1 MTDEIITPDGA
12 QTKDSDTVPNP
23 RLNQII
29 DGVESPVE
37 LSAQD
42 RMIKTKTYHYSE
54 EWWNMK
60 KKQIWDRWK
69 NILLGAIST
78 GLMMLS
84 AYVGRVSAVV

>member
-1 MTDEIITPDGA
+1 MPDLIITPDGA
-12 QTKDSDTVPNP
+12 EKAESDTIPNP

-37 LSAQD
+37 LSPQD

-54 EWWNMK
+54 EWWEAK
-60 KKQIWDRWK
+60 KKELWDRWK

-78 GLMMLS
+78 GLMMLA
-84 AYVGRVSAVV
+84 AYVGRLSA